1 MCSKCVFLVLNA
13 TMGKIK
19 DFFKKVGGA
28 FRKAGRWIK
37 NKALPVVGRIVK
49 PILNVVGMLPGKI
62 GMIGKV
68 GSAIAGAATG
78 IINKIPNQ
86 QAREKLQGVV
96 NNVNNKV
103 QEGVNKGQQIATV
116 ANNVIDATKQGIGN
130 VSNVIKP
137 AILKPAIPAPKVSMP
152 M

>member
-1 MCSKCVFLVLNA
+1 MS
-13 TMGKIK
+13 IK
-19 DFFKKVGGA
+19 KFFKKIGDG
-28 FRKAGRWIK
+28 FKKAGRWIK

-49 PILNVVGMLPGKI
+49 PILNVVGLLPGKI
-62 GMIGKV
+62 GMVGKV
-68 GSAIAGAATG
+68 GSAIAGAASG

-96 NNVNNKV
+96 DNVNSKV
-103 QEGVNKGQQIATV
+103 QEGVAKGQQIANV

-130 VSNVIKP
+130 VAGVIKP
-137 AILKPAIPAPKVSMP
+137 AVLKPAVPAPKISMP